1 MLLLNLYGVNSYRRE
16 AEKNDLAKRI
26 SEMTEYLDGMNREI
40 EEYDETL
47 VRSYIEKITVY
58 KYKVKFKTGQTV
70 EIRK

>member
-1 MLLLNLYGVNSYRRE
+1 
-16 AEKNDLAKRI
+16 
-26 SEMTEYLDGMNREI
+26 MTEYLDGMNREI